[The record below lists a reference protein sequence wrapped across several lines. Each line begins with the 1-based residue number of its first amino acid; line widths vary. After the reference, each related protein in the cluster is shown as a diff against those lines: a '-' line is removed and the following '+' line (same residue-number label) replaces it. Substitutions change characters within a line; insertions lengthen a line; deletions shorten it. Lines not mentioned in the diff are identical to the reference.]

1 MHSSL
6 LALTLALTPSA
17 LASVLPR
24 STMGSWTLLITESP
38 YPLGENYKIR
48 TYAANFTSDSYPAG
62 LASTCNYICE
72 LGPLVPL

>member
-1 MHSSL
+1 MHSTL
-6 LALTLALTPSA
+6 LALTLALTSSA

-24 STMGSWTLLITESP
+24 WTMGSWSLLITESP

-62 LASTCNYICE
+62 LVSTCNYICE
-72 LGPLVPL
+72 LARFLRL